1 MNVTQHTTTTDRIGK
16 SKFKTRMKR
25 CAKCQNKKT
34 LEEFPKHSSSSDG
47 YASYCT
53 SCRNNLHKERR
64 KKDIVARLKH
74 HIATRVAKQLADSNE
89 SEESLKTLTTNL
101 EAYLGYKLFKL
112 KKRLAQQVKAEYG
125 VSLRE
130 AFDLNYHVDHT
141 RPLSLFKVTSLDC
154 QEFKD
159 CWRIDNL
166 RLIPA
171 EENLAKGAKY
181 NESR

>member
-1 MNVTQHTTTTDRIGK
+1 MDITDHTTTTNVITKPK
-16 SKFKTRMKR
+16 SKVRMKR
-25 CAKCQNKKT
+25 CAKCQNKKA
-34 LEEFPKHSSSSDG
+34 LEFFPKHSSSSDG
-47 YASYCT
+47 HASYCA

-74 HIATRVAKQLADSNE
+74 HIATRVAKQLANSDE
-89 SEESLKTLTTNL
+89 SKESLKTLTSNL
-101 EAYLGYKLFKL
+101 ETYLGYKLFKL
-112 KKRLAQQVKAEYG
+112 KKRLAQQVKSEYG

-141 RPLSLFKVTSLDC
+141 KPLSLFNVTSLSC

-159 CWRIDNL
+159 CWQISNL

-171 EENLAKGAKY
+171 EENLTKGARY
-181 NESR
+181 NES